1 VVLVVKP
8 LECTPEDL
16 LGQLNDVERKNVP
29 ARLYLAG
36 HREWFEGSRRVSVVG
51 TRQPSP
57 DGVAR
62 ARDFV
67 LALVRRRIVVVSGLA
82 EGIDTVAHRTA
93 IEAGGRTI
101 AVLGTALDDAFPA
114 RNRALQ
120 EEIGR
125 EHLLVTQ
132 FGPGSPSLRTN
143 FPQRNRTM
151 ALLTDATVIVE
162 AGESSGTLHQGWEAL
177 RLGRPLFLMESLT
190 KDARLSWPA
199 EMVRYGAQVL
209 SRGNLEAVL
218 DAIPERI
225 RGELAF

>member
-1 VVLVVKP
+1 VATAQT
-8 LECTPEDL
+8 CTPGDL
-16 LGQLNDVERKNVP
+16 LGQLNDVERKNAP
-29 ARLYLAG
+29 ERLYLTG
-36 HREWFEGSRRVSVVG
+36 HREWFEGCRRVSVVG
-51 TRQPSP
+51 TRKPSLA
-57 DGVAR
+57 GIAR
-62 ARDFV
+62 ARDFA
-67 LALVRRRIVVVSGLA
+67 LALVRREIVVVSGLA

-93 IEAGGRTI
+93 IDAGGRTI
-101 AVLGTALDDAFPA
+101 AVLGTSLEDAFPA
-114 RNRALQ
+114 ANRELQ
-120 EEIGR
+120 DEIMR
-125 EHLLVTQ
+125 EHLVVSQ
-132 FGPGSPSLRTN
+132 FAPGTPSRRTN

>member
-1 VVLVVKP
+1 MATLQT
-8 LECTPEDL
+8 CTPEDL
-16 LGQLNDVERKNVP
+16 LGQLNDVERKNAP
-29 ARLYLAG
+29 QRLFLAG

-51 TRQPSP
+51 MRKPSP
-57 DGVAR
+57 DGNAR
-62 ARDFV
+62 ARDFAF
-67 LALVRRRIVVVSGLA
+67 ALVRRQIVLVSGLA
-82 EGIDTVAHRTA
+82 EGIDTIAHRTA
-93 IEAGGRTI
+93 MEGGGRTI
-101 AVLGTALDDAFPA
+101 AVLGTTLEDAFPA
-114 RNRALQ
+114 SNRELQ
-120 EEIGR
+120 ERIMR
-125 EHLLVTQ
+125 EHLAVTQ
-132 FGPGSPSLRTN
+132 FAPGTPSRRTN

-190 KDARLSWPA
+190 KDERLTWPA

-209 SRGNLEAVL
+209 SRGNLESVL